1 MILPLRALVL
11 ACIAL
16 VASGGA
22 LAQPAQAPFSVP
34 APQTMPDGPLGDA
47 VKQGL
52 SIMNA
57 TKAALP
63 ANVGNGLN
71 CSSCHLN
78 AGTVPHASPFVGL
91 WGVFPAYETRSA
103 SVETLADRIN
113 DCFRRS
119 MNGKALDVDSA
130 PMRAMLAYIA
140 WLSTGVPTGT
150 SVEGRGFRGGGG
162 AARCA
167 GRGSRRDAVRAAL
180 RRLPRP
186 GRRRD
191 AQRGRELLDAAGVG
205 AGLVQRRRGHDAR
218 RDLGGVHQGEDA
230 ARARR
235 HALRPGC
242 VGHRGADFRGAAA
255 GVRSRR
261 AGDRRRA
268 RRRRQWAG
276 FSRRGAREPG

>member
-1 MILPLRALVL
+1 MNLPLRAV
-11 ACIAL
+11 AFASIAF
-16 VASGGA
+16 VASVSA

-119 MNGKALDVDSA
+119 MNGKALDVDSM
-130 PMRAMLAYIA
+130 PMRSMLAYIA

-150 SVEGRGFRGGGG
+150 SVEGRGFRAV
-162 AARCA
+162 AAQARAPDA
-167 GRGSRRDAVRAAL
+167 GRGATLFEQKCAACHGQDGGGMRNAGGGYSMPPVWGPDSFNAGAGMTRVEIAAAFIKAKMPLGRGGSLSDQDAWDIAAL
-180 RRLPRP
+180 ISGAPRP
-186 GRRRD
+186 AFVPPR
-191 AQRGRELLDAAGVG
+191 
-205 AGLVQRRRGHDAR
+205 
-218 RDLGGVHQGEDA
+218 
-230 ARARR
+230 
-235 HALRPGC
+235 
-242 VGHRGADFRGAAA
+242 
-255 GVRSRR
+255 
-261 AGDRRRA
+261 
-268 RRRRQWAG
+268 
-276 FSRRGAREPG
+276 

>member
-1 MILPLRALVL
+1 MTRPLRTVALALVV
-11 ACIAL
+11 L

-63 ANVGNGLN
+63 ANVGSVLN

-91 WGVFPAYETRSA
+91 WGVYPAYETRSA

-113 DCFRRS
+113 DCFERS

-130 PMRAMLAYIA
+130 PMRAMLAYVA

-150 SVEGRGFRGGGG
+150 SVAGRGFR
-162 AARCA
+162 AVASPPSPPDA
-167 GRGSRRDAVRAAL
+167 GRGATLFEQKCAACHGRDGGGLRAADGSWTFPPVWGPASFNAGAGMTRVEIAAAFIQAKMPL
-180 RRLPRP
+180 GRGGTLAVQDAWDIAALVAGAPRP
-186 GRRRD
+186 
-191 AQRGRELLDAAGVG
+191 AFVP
-205 AGLVQRRRGHDAR
+205 
-218 RDLGGVHQGEDA
+218 
-230 ARARR
+230 ARAR
-235 HALRPGC
+235 AK
-242 VGHRGADFRGAAA
+242 
-255 GVRSRR
+255 
-261 AGDRRRA
+261 
-268 RRRRQWAG
+268 
-276 FSRRGAREPG
+276 

>member
-1 MILPLRALVL
+1 MNLPLRAFIL

-16 VASGGA
+16 VAPGGA

-34 APQTMPDGPLGDA
+34 APQTMPEGPLGEA

-119 MNGKALDVDSA
+119 MNGKALDVDSV

-150 SVEGRGFRGGGG
+150 SVEGRGFRAV
-162 AARCA
+162 AAPVRAPDA
-167 GRGSRRDAVRAAL
+167 GRGAMLFERQCASCHGQNGGGTRNADGSYTMPPVWGPNSFNAGAGMKRAEISAAFIKAKMPLGRGGTLSDQDAWDIAAL
-180 RRLPRP
+180 ISGAPRP
-186 GRRRD
+186 
-191 AQRGRELLDAAGVG
+191 AYVPPPQRTTQAKPSG
-205 AGLVQRRRGHDAR
+205 
-218 RDLGGVHQGEDA
+218 
-230 ARARR
+230 
-235 HALRPGC
+235 
-242 VGHRGADFRGAAA
+242 
-255 GVRSRR
+255 
-261 AGDRRRA
+261 
-268 RRRRQWAG
+268 
-276 FSRRGAREPG
+276 